1 MKVGDLV
8 SIRSHQAWYNK
19 GVVVNIAGRKWVKIA
34 WMDGVIQREHIDDL
48 ELLSEN
54 K

>member
-8 SIRSHQAWYNK
+8 TVDSESGWCDR
-19 GVVVNIAGRKWVKIA
+19 GVVVNVAGRKWVKIV

-48 ELLSEN
+48 ELISEN